1 MSRWNMPEVG
11 HGPTI
16 DGAMMEAARMVTIL
30 VAEGE
35 TPAATAVAAML
46 EQAGCRV
53 MGPVATVAEAVAC
66 LQQGTPDAAVLDIH
80 LAGAS
85 TAPVAKALAERG
97 VPFVLATDHPCPGV
111 LDAVF
116 EGAPRLGRPFLPTVL
131 AARVEEA
138 LRDRPP
144 LQRPPG

>member
-16 DGAMMEAARMVTIL
+16 DGAIIEAARMVTIL

-66 LQQGTPDAAVLDIH
+66 LQLGTPDAAVLDIN

-85 TAPVAKALAERG
+85 TAPVAKALASRG

-116 EGAPRLGRPFLPTVL
+116 EGAP
-131 AARVEEA
+131 AAGAAVPAHRA
-138 LRDRPP
+138 RRA
-144 LQRPPG
+144 GGGSAS